1 LEQEMQVPSVKPPS
15 TAEDWR
21 TLDFEIMQLFSP
33 ATPINEADLF
43 AGRRSQVI
51 RLIEAVSERG
61 RHAVL
66 YGERGVGKTS
76 LANIFHMLIGGPR
89 QTVVPIRKQTGPT
102 DTFVTLWKRV
112 FEDIHIEKIDEA
124 GNAAYVPLADQYLGA
139 ITPDNIVKE
148 LGNFS
153 VNHIPVII
161 IDEFD
166 KLKNSRAR
174 QLISHTIK
182 SLSDAGINATIVIV
196 GVADDI
202 DFLIAEHSSVERNL
216 TEIKMPRMS
225 KDEMNQI
232 LDTRIPKVGMKLHP
246 DARWKIVTLAR
257 GLPTYVHQLGRDAA
271 RRAAERRKLTI
282 LEEDVDEAIKVLV
295 QQSDQ
300 TTNKAYNQAIHSNKK
315 NNLYKQVLLASAICH
330 TDDDGKFT
338 PTNVVE
344 PLSNIL
350 GRSVTIANFL
360 GHLNAFCEIDRG
372 PILEKRGAR
381 GAFRYRFREP
391 KMQPYVIMRG
401 IADGGLSE
409 GALSILSAPA
419 QPRLSSDF

>member
-1 LEQEMQVPSVKPPS
+1 MQVPSIKAPS
-15 TAEDWR
+15 TSEDWR

-33 ATPINEADLF
+33 ATPINEAELF

-66 YGERGVGKTS
+66 FGERGVGKTS

-89 QTVVPIRKQTGPT
+89 QTVVPIRKQAGPT

-124 GNAAYVPLADQYLGA
+124 GNAAYVSLADQYLGA

-232 LDTRIPKVGMKLHP
+232 LDTRIPKVGMKLHA

-315 NNLYKQVLLASAICH
+315 NNLYKQVLLAAAICH

-338 PTNVVE
+338 PTNVIE

-419 QPRLSSDF
+419 QPRLSNDF